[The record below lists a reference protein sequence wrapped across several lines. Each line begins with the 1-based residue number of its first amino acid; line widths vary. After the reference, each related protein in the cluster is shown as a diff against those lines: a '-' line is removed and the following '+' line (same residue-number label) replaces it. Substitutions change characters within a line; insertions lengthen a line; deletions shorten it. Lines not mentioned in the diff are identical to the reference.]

1 MRVFYDN
8 NAEITE
14 VTNLVK
20 RIDQTNLVFS
30 YEAGQ
35 FMYLL
40 SDLPFN
46 HIYLSLGSVV
56 NAVSATIKIEY
67 YSSNGWVE
75 VVNINDLTNNIAKSG
90 HIEFT
95 PNRDLSWKMG
105 STNSSG
111 DKIDGL
117 ESISVYDVYAV
128 RISFNQTLTED
139 VQINYIG
146 HCFSD
151 DIDLYSEFPIFNDA
165 DFLNAFKSG
174 KTGWEEQSIKAADI
188 IIKDLKSKNVICGD
202 GQILDRYLF
211 TNASI
216 QKTAEIIFSSFG
228 SDYVNQKIDARKE
241 YSARMDM
248 KIFKEDKNN
257 NAIPDAVEKVQ
268 ASGWLL
274 R

>member
-35 FMYLL
+35 FIYLL

-56 NAVSATIKIEY
+56 NTVSATIRIEY

-95 PNRDLSWKMG
+95 PNRDSSWKMS

-117 ESISVYDVYAV
+117 ESISVYDVYAG
-128 RISFNQTLTED
+128 IS
-139 VQINYIG
+139 
-146 HCFSD
+146 
-151 DIDLYSEFPIFNDA
+151 
-165 DFLNAFKSG
+165 
-174 KTGWEEQSIKAADI
+174 
-188 IIKDLKSKNVICGD
+188 
-202 GQILDRYLF
+202 
-211 TNASI
+211 
-216 QKTAEIIFSSFG
+216 
-228 SDYVNQKIDARKE
+228 
-241 YSARMDM
+241 
-248 KIFKEDKNN
+248 
-257 NAIPDAVEKVQ
+257 
-268 ASGWLL
+268 
-274 R
+274 